1 MNLKVDGFGH
11 DDNRKIK
18 RPEVKFNNF
27 NNCYQQLK
35 TGKPIIGNMLN
46 GSVNQTNDTTQTAF
60 QG

>member
-1 MNLKVDGFGH
+1 MTLRVDGVGR

-18 RPEVKFNNF
+18 RPEIKFNNF
-27 NNCYQQLK
+27 NNFYQQLK

-46 GSVNQTNDTTQTAF
+46 GSVNQTNDTTQAAF